1 MALSLGQGSG
11 DFAENGGRVQPFHI
25 GIRNAVGIL
34 SPDGLTQANPPVVT
48 GATTVSSTL
57 AGITQVGVLGGSVA
71 FTRPDAGNG
80 FIGGPVEGTADD
92 TLIRPLGIFIND
104 AVGNAYEN
112 TPGPASGRAPYFSGQ
127 GCFGLTLWETQDLGS
142 AAALTWSVG
151 DLVYASRNG
160 LVTNV
165 NDQDNSYEC
174 QAASADGVATVLG
187 VVKVAPDA
195 DNSLLVIDLR
205 V

>member
-11 DFAENGGRVQPFHI
+11 DYAETSGRVQPFHI
-25 GIRNAVGIL
+25 GHRNAVGIL
-34 SPDGLTQANPPVVT
+34 APDGLTQANPPVVT
-48 GATTVSSTL
+48 GASTVSTTL
-57 AGITQVGVLGGSVA
+57 AGITQTGVLGGSVA

-80 FIGGPVEGTADD
+80 FIGGPTEGTADD
-92 TLIRPLGIFIND
+92 TLLRPLGFFIND

-127 GCFGLTLWETQDLGS
+127 GCIGLSIWETQDLNSG
-142 AAALTWSVG
+142 AALTWSVG

-160 LVTNV
+160 LATNV
-165 NDQDNSYEC
+165 DDQNNGYES
-174 QAASADGVATVLG
+174 QAASADGSGTVLG

-195 DNSLLVIDLR
+195 DNTLLVIDLR